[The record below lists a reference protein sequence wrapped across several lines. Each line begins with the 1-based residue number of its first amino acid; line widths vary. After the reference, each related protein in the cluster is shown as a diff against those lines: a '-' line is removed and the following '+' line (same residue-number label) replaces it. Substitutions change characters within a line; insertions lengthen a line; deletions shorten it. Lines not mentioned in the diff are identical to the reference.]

1 MCVCVLVRPP
11 PFPILNPVLY
21 FAVAYAVIKPI
32 VTAPRSVPI
41 EYISTLSKTTVIIVQ
56 CDLVRRLET
65 VMVSLVIAKKRRI
78 QTFFIIM
85 LLIQCTNKGNNRES
99 TRNPIIHLLHI
110 YLIILTIILTFT
122 KPQNHIKLPI
132 KYCWSHYSPCWHIA
146 YVGRC
151 YNTHWG

>member
-1 MCVCVLVRPP
+1 MCVLVRPP

-32 VTAPRSVPI
+32 VTAPRSVAI

-78 QTFFIIM
+78 
-85 LLIQCTNKGNNRES
+85 
-99 TRNPIIHLLHI
+99 
-110 YLIILTIILTFT
+110 
-122 KPQNHIKLPI
+122 
-132 KYCWSHYSPCWHIA
+132 
-146 YVGRC
+146 
-151 YNTHWG
+151 

>member
-1 MCVCVLVRPP
+1 MIPHCFVSSVTCIYSQLIVPHLIPNPLLVVYSPVCVCVLVRPP

-78 QTFFIIM
+78 QTFF
-85 LLIQCTNKGNNRES
+85 
-99 TRNPIIHLLHI
+99 
-110 YLIILTIILTFT
+110 Y
-122 KPQNHIKLPI
+122 
-132 KYCWSHYSPCWHIA
+132 
-146 YVGRC
+146 
-151 YNTHWG
+151 YNVTDSVHKQRKQQRVH